1 MTAQS
6 TLATNKAPEKFT
18 VGEWVDFRERV
29 GINLW
34 EGRVAR
40 VTKVNGLEV
49 YVELDGN
56 PHEPMA
62 FFPRRSDGKHVR
74 MLSRNGSV
82 PDYEFYPTWIYHG
95 RAAEVFSN
103 SAAKAEIENSN
114 KTFQQTVRDFL
125 RGALSKS

>member
-1 MTAQS
+1 MTEQL
-6 TLATNKAPEKFT
+6 TLAASKAPEKFT

-34 EGRVAR
+34 EGRAAR

-56 PHEPMA
+56 PHETMA

-82 PDYEFYPTWIYHG
+82 PDYEFSPTWIYHG
-95 RAAEVFSN
+95 KTAEVFAHA
-103 SAAKAEIENSN
+103 AAKAEIESNN

-125 RGALSKS
+125 RGKLSNS